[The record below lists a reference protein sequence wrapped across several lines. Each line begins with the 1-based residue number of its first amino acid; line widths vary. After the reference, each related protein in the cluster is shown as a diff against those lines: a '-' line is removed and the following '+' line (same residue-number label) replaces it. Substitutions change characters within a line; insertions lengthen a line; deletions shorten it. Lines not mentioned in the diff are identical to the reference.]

1 MDNNKIF
8 ALTSKT
14 VAVFLTHCQG
24 FNALSDELLDAVK
37 ERGLW
42 LIEDVCE
49 SHGATF
55 KGKVRF
61 LRRNI

>member
-8 ALTSKT
+8 DALTSKT

-49 SHGATF
+49 STEPPS
-55 KGKVRF
+55 KGKS
-61 LRRNI
+61 